1 MKMSEVFKL
10 PVSTDH
16 SAHITYIAD
25 QNSRLAYIGESATA
39 EAVAH
44 AINCHDELVKALE
57 ETLRFLE
64 DMHTEPTNATIQ
76 RSVEFKAEICD
87 ILASA
92 RGD

>member
-1 MKMSEVFKL
+1 MNIKKL
-10 PVSTDH
+10 QRYRINNCAD
-16 SAHITYIAD
+16 IAD
-25 QNSRLAYIGESATA
+25 DKGGYCDSADVTEL
-39 EAVAH
+39 EATNA
-44 AINCHDELVKALE
+44 ELVKALE